1 MAQQHPSSRLAA
13 ASVGTG
19 LASVLMVLGG
29 VLGIVQGIAAISKD
43 EVYAVVGT
51 YAYKFSLES
60 WGWVHLVLGVL
71 LVVTGLAVYTGAA
84 LARAIAIVLTLL
96 MVIANF
102 LYLPYQPF
110 WSVIMIGLGLF
121 MVWALFHDVGPDSSY
136 Q

>member
-1 MAQQHPSSRLAA
+1 MAQQHPSSKLAA

-19 LASVLMVLGG
+19 LASVLMVLAG

-43 EVYAVVGT
+43 EVYAAVGR

-71 LVVTGLAVYTGAA
+71 LVVTGLAVYTGATM
-84 LARAIAIVLTLL
+84 ARAIAVVLTLL
-96 MVIANF
+96 MMTANF

-110 WSVIMIGLGLF
+110 WSIIMIGLGLF
-121 MVWALFHDVGPDSSY
+121 MVWALFHDVGPNSSY
-136 Q
+136 

>member
-19 LASVLMVLGG
+19 LASVLMVLAG

-43 EVYAVVGT
+43 EVYSIVGA

-71 LVVTGLAVYTGAA
+71 LVVTGLAVYTGAW

-96 MVIANF
+96 MMIANF

-121 MVWALFHDVGPDSSY
+121 MVWALFHDVGPDSGY
-136 Q
+136 